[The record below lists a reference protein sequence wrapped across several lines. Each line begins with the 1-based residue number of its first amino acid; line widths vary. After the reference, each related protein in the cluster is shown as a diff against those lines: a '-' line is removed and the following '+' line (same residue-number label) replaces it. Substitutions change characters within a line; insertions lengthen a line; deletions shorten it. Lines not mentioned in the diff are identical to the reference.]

1 MCSYVKLQ
9 AASAYFVGRW
19 VGLYTCVFRCAETVK
34 NRYYCVSYFFA
45 KTDGIYFYDY
55 VERGVHTDLQAEH
68 GLTDLRAFWT
78 QAAATVQ
85 TRRRLIQECFNGV
98 MSIKTRVSS
107 CN

>member
-45 KTDGIYFYDY
+45 KTDYIINIIVKKHIFSIMLSA
-55 VERGVHTDLQAEH
+55 VCILICRPN
-68 GLTDLRAFWT
+68 
-78 QAAATVQ
+78 TV
-85 TRRRLIQECFNGV
+85 
-98 MSIKTRVSS
+98 
-107 CN
+107 